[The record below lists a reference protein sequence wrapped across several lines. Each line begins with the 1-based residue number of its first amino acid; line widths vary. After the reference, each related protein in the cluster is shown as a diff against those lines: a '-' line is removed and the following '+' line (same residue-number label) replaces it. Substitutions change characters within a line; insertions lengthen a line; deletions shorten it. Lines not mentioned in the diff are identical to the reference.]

1 MTFRTRAT
9 AYGTVAS
16 PSSQES
22 VKRTF
27 ADWSGQRIRTAFF
40 GRGTK
45 AYDRVIGKYQEPTE
59 IVYYLRMTRPLN
71 LTLDRAAKVPLAEQ
85 IRRGIA
91 IAIEDGVLAPGARLP
106 SWQDLAS
113 HLGVARGTVR
123 TAYEKLA
130 AAQLIEASRA
140 TGTHVAQRPR
150 TPVKNEE
157 PPDAGSFMRTYLE
170 MIQGPAFF
178 QMGVPAADTF
188 PATLFARIRAHAVRA
203 EASTPPLYP
212 DPRGELELRK
222 EIASYVAV
230 ARGIAC
236 SPSQIIITGGFTAG
250 LGLSLAVLGLAG
262 QKAWIEDPGFPW
274 TRKGLELAH
283 LSIAAVPVDADGI
296 DIDYGLRHH
305 PDAKLAVVT
314 PGQQAP
320 LGSTLSLERRL
331 RLLEWAAA
339 SNGWVIED
347 DYLSELRLSGRAA
360 PALASLDR
368 DGRVIHVGSFSKTIS
383 PTVRLGFL
391 IAPMELVSRFA
402 DVAAC
407 LAPAPCP
414 AVQVATAEFMREGHY
429 LRHLRRT
436 KRSYV
441 AKREALLGCVH
452 GMLSED
458 RISMPGLAVLLKL
471 PKGTSDVTVSRE
483 LSLLGLGPSPLSAW
497 YVSPDTAESGLLLG
511 VATVP
516 TKHLD
521 RSCDQL
527 FQVIRRFA

>member
-1 MTFRTRAT
+1 M
-9 AYGTVAS
+9 
-16 PSSQES
+16 
-22 VKRTF
+22 
-27 ADWSGQRIRTAFF
+27 
-40 GRGTK
+40 K
-45 AYDRVIGKYQEPTE
+45 AYPRARRKYQEPTE
-59 IVYYLRMTRPLN
+59 VVYYEYMSNALSLQLN
-71 LTLDRAAKVPLAEQ
+71 RAARIPLAEQ
-85 IRRGIA
+85 IRSGIA
-91 IAIEDGVLAPGARLP
+91 AAIEDGVLAPGARLP

-113 HLGVARGTVR
+113 QLGVARGTVR

-140 TGTHVAQRPR
+140 TGTHVAKRPR
-150 TPVKNEE
+150 SPARNEE
-157 PPDAGSFMRTYLE
+157 PPDARSFMRTYLD

-203 EASTPPLYP
+203 EASIPPLYP
-212 DPRGELELRK
+212 DPRGELELRR
-222 EIASYVAV
+222 EIASYVAI

-236 SPSQIIITGGFTAG
+236 SPSQVMITGGFSAG
-250 LGLSLAVLGLAG
+250 LGLSLAALGLAG
-262 QKAWIEDPGFPW
+262 QKAWVEDPGFPW
-274 TRKGLELAH
+274 TRKGLELAR
-283 LSIAAVPVDADGI
+283 LRVAPIPVDADGI
-296 DIDYGLRHH
+296 DIDHGLRFH
-305 PDAKLAVVT
+305 PDARLVVVT

-339 SNGWVIED
+339 SEGWVIED

-368 DGRVIHVGSFSKTIS
+368 DGRVIHIGSFSKTIS

-391 IAPMELVSRFA
+391 IAPMELTSRLA
-402 DVAAC
+402 DIAAC

-414 AVQVATAEFMREGHY
+414 AVQVAVAEFMRGGHY

-441 AKREALLGCVH
+441 AKRDALLECVG
-452 GMLSED
+452 GMLNED

-471 PKGTSDVTVSRE
+471 PKGISDIAVARE
-483 LSLLGLGPSPLSAW
+483 LSALGMGPSPLSAW
-497 YVSPDTAESGLLLG
+497 YASVGNAESGLLLG

-516 TKHLD
+516 TKHLAH
-521 RSCDQL
+521 SCDQL
-527 FQVIRRFA
+527 FGVVRKFA